1 MEAQIFGKYMSKKKL
16 PNLKHFLSGWLPVI
30 AWAGLIFYL
39 SNQSILPGFKVS
51 VWDYLFKKTA
61 HITVYAILYVLIQ
74 RALNLTTK
82 LNINVSW
89 KVALLLCVLYG
100 VSDEIHQSFVSGRQ
114 GTLRD
119 VGFDTLGSSLV
130 ILRKLRYI

>member
-1 MEAQIFGKYMSKKKL
+1 MSKKEL
-16 PNLKHFLSGWLPVI
+16 PSLNRFLSGWIPVLL
-30 AWAGLIFYL
+30 WAGLIYYL
-39 SNQSILPGFKVS
+39 SDQSVLPGFKVS
-51 VWDYLFKKTA
+51 IWDFLFKKTA
-61 HITVYAILYVLIQ
+61 HLTVYAVLYLLTQ

-82 LNINVSW
+82 LNINISW
-89 KVALLLCVLYG
+89 KIALLACILYG
-100 VSDEIHQSFVSGRQ
+100 ISDEAHQTFVMGRQ